1 MVFMVGIGVRDRGC
15 EKNTILHPAPYIF
28 TLNNLIFTLS
38 SLRSRQNPY
47 NPPIPSH
54 LEHQI
59 PPHQRNAQPHAGP
72 KHHAGHTPPLSCA
85 FQLPV
90 AAADVLG
97 RTERIGDQLL
107 YVRGLEVEVLRQR
120 GLQRGD
126 FQEGGLRRSNRER
139 GS

>member
-1 MVFMVGIGVRDRGC
+1 MWGKKIQFYISLLPHVF
-15 EKNTILHPAPYIF
+15 A
-28 TLNNLIFTLS
+28 LNNRISTIPS
-38 SLRSRQNPY
+38 HRSRQHPCS

-59 PPHQRNAQPHAGP
+59 PPHQRNAQPYAGP

-107 YVRGLEVEVLRQR
+107 HVRGLEVEVLRQR

-126 FQEGGLRRSNRER
+126 FQEGRLRRSSPGWVVLGLGEK
-139 GS
+139 